1 MKKIKKIKKNK
12 KKHNIFIR
20 LIAAIIYIIYMVI
33 YRFDNLVARTFK
45 KLPRL
50 IKVGIIYTMVI
61 TTALTFKNNATAE
74 VVVPVEEPKEEVI
87 QIVMVDKEVKRCNFN
102 EIECEIYHKAIEE
115 GLTHNQALI
124 VIAISKHETGNW
136 TSKLYK
142 NSNNWGGNYNGSI
155 EDFYRFDTKEE
166 GLEYFIRNLKKGYF
180 DKGRNTIEQIGA
192 KYCPVGAKNDPNN
205 INQYWI
211 PKVTEYYND
220 YLNQ

>member
-1 MKKIKKIKKNK
+1 MKRVKKNK

-20 LIAAIIYIIYMVI
+20 LIAMIIYIIYMVI

-50 IKVGIIYTMVI
+50 LKVGIIYTMII
-61 TTALTFKNNATAE
+61 TTALTFKNYTPSAE
-74 VVVPVEEPKEEVI
+74 VVVPTEPKEEVV
-87 QIVMVDKEVKRCNFN
+87 QVVMVDKNIKRCNLN
-102 EIECEIYHKAIEE
+102 EIECEIYYKAIEE
-115 GLTHNQALI
+115 NLTHKQALI

-142 NSNNWGGNYNGSI
+142 NKNNWGGNYNSSI
-155 EDFYRFDTKEE
+155 EDFYRFDSKEE

-180 DKGRNTIEQIGA
+180 DKGRNTIEDIGY
-192 KYCPVGAKNDPNN
+192 KYCPVGAKNDPNGLN
-205 INQYWI
+205 KNWI

-220 YLNQ
+220 YLNEF

>member
-1 MKKIKKIKKNK
+1 MKKNK

-20 LIAAIIYIIYMVI
+20 LIAIIIYIIYMVI

-50 IKVGIIYTMVI
+50 LKVGIIYTMVI
-61 TTALTFKNNATAE
+61 TTALTFKNYSPNAE
-74 VVVPVEEPKEEVI
+74 VIIPTESKEEIV
-87 QIVMVDKEVKRCNFN
+87 QVVMVDKEVKKCNFN
-102 EIECEIYHKAIEE
+102 EIECEIYYKSIEL
-115 GLTHNQALI
+115 GLTHDQALI

-142 NSNNWGGNYNGSI
+142 NKNNWGGNYNSSI
-155 EDFYRFDTKEE
+155 EDFYRFDSKEE

-180 DKGRNTIEQIGA
+180 DKGRNTIEDIGY
-192 KYCPVGAKNDPNN
+192 KYCPVGAKNDPNGLN
-205 INQYWI
+205 KNWI

-220 YLNQ
+220 YLNEF

>member
-1 MKKIKKIKKNK
+1 MKRIKKNK

-50 IKVGIIYTMVI
+50 VKVAIIYTMIV
-61 TTALTFKNNATAE
+61 TTALTFKNNASAE
-74 VVVPVEEPKEEVI
+74 VVVPVEEPKEEVV
-87 QIVMVDKEVKRCNFN
+87 QIVMVDKDVKRCTFN
-102 EIECEIYHKAIEE
+102 EIECEIYHKALEE

-136 TSKLYK
+136 TSNLYK
-142 NSNNWGGNYNGSI
+142 NKNNWGGNYNGSKK
-155 EDFYRFDTKEE
+155 EFYKFDTKEE

-180 DKGRNTIEQIGA
+180 DKGRNTIEDIGR

-205 INQYWI
+205 INKHWI
-211 PKVTEYYND
+211 PQVTEYYND